1 MTWSQYQRA
10 CLGYRV
16 RIDRGW
22 DYTRNL
28 MAAQLNTFAGK
39 GSRKI
44 KPSDIYACVFDR
56 QIEPMIISKEEWQ
69 RIKKAWNIKT
79 KYDA

>member
-1 MTWSQYQRA
+1 
-10 CLGYRV
+10 
-16 RIDRGW
+16 
-22 DYTRNL
+22 

-39 GSRKI
+39 GKRI
-44 KPSDIYACVFDR
+44 RPDEIYRCIFDR
-56 QIEPMIISKEEWQ
+56 QIEPMVVSKEEWQ